1 MKATT
6 HLLGG
11 LLALTLLSCS
21 TPTDHQP
28 NWIGTYKMGPVG
40 IPAVRNI
47 GPHTL
52 PAPVTVPGTIRYRL
66 RVSQGGHQVRIAF
79 SNEFNT
85 APMTIVSASVAR
97 AGNGLGAEPGSLHA
111 LTFSGNPTVT
121 LPVGGVAMS
130 DPVDLSVPTLGDLLV
145 SVYAPGGI
153 TWIATNRA
161 GPTDPGM
168 AEGADAS
175 LLEEWPNDR
184 HVYARPMISA
194 IEVLRDTPT
203 SVVVAL
209 GDSTTD
215 GSVDSKTG
223 DRGWPG
229 ALSRR
234 VAGQGISVVNAG
246 INSNRLLKSG
256 DFFGPAGPTRL
267 ERDVFS
273 VPGVTHLIVLEG
285 INDIGMGAPDSW
297 FGESAPVR
305 PEDLIAALREIIR
318 KARARGIK
326 VIGATII
333 PFAGAPY
340 YAEEKD
346 RTRIAVNEWIRT
358 SGEFDGVVDFDAA
371 LRGPDNPL
379 RLKPE
384 FDAGDHLHPSAA
396 GCREMARAVDLN
408 LLEE

>member
-1 MKATT
+1 MKRRTF
-6 HLLGG
+6 LL
-11 LLALTLLSCS
+11 LCSVALALASCQS
-21 TPTDHQP
+21 PRQYQAE
-28 NWIGTYKMGPVG
+28 WIGTYKMGPVG
-40 IPAVRNI
+40 IPSIRNI

-66 RVSQGGHQVRIAF
+66 RVSEGGREVRVAF

-85 APMTIVSASVAR
+85 VPMTIER
-97 AGNGLGAEPGSLHA
+97 ATVGLAGESLDALPGSLRR
-111 LTFSGNPTVT
+111 LTFSGRRAVT

-130 DPVDLSVPTLGDLLV
+130 DPVALPVPALGDLLV

-161 GPTDPGM
+161 GQTDPGL
-168 AEGADAS
+168 AEGMDAS
-175 LLEEWPNDR
+175 LIEKWPADR

-194 IEVLRDTPT
+194 IEVLTDKPT
-203 SVVVAL
+203 RVVVAL

-215 GSVDSKTG
+215 GSVDPKTG

-234 VAGQGISVVNAG
+234 VAGSGISVVNAG

-256 DFFGPAGPTRL
+256 DFFGPAGPKRL
-267 ERDVFS
+267 QRDVFS

-297 FGESAPVR
+297 FGESSPVR
-305 PEDLIAALREIIR
+305 AEDLIAALREIIA
-318 KARARGIK
+318 KARGRGIK
-326 VIGATII
+326 VIGATIL

-340 YAEEKD
+340 YANEKE
-346 RTRIAVNEWIRT
+346 RTRLAVNEWIRT
-358 SGEFDGVVDFDAA
+358 AGEFDGIVDFDAA
-371 LRGPDNPL
+371 LRDPNNPSV
-379 RLKPE
+379 LKAE
-384 FDAGDHLHPSAA
+384 FDAGDHLHPNAA
-396 GCREMARAVDLN
+396 GCREMARAIDLR
-408 LLEE
+408 LLEK